1 MADEDAKKWLSCLG
15 WGCLAVV
22 VISVVGI
29 GGCVAFLY
37 QGGSEAHAVANAY
50 LDAVEA
56 GDFETAF
63 LSLGPEFTERRGMEE
78 LVAFEQAAR
87 AEMRSCGEWQMGGTS
102 FNRESG
108 RSMAQLTYRRMC
120 DEGPVTAAVSLEQV
134 DGEWVIQDIRYN
146 EPVGPVVEVCAGCS
160 AVIPPG
166 ANYCP
171 VCGTAVGDGAE
182 DSEQPKIEAPAGAEG
197 DPEPDPPSSGPPE

>member
-1 MADEDAKKWLSCLG
+1 MADEDAKNWLSCLG

-29 GGCVAFLY
+29 GGCVAFFY
-37 QGGSEAHAVANAY
+37 KGGSDAHAVANGY
-50 LDAVEA
+50 LDAVEG

-63 LSLGPEFTERRGMEE
+63 LSLGPGFTEQRGMEE

-120 DEGPVTAAVSLEQV
+120 GDGPVTAAVSLEQV
-134 DGEWVIQDIRYN
+134 DGEWMIQDIRYN

-166 ANYCP
+166 ANFCP
-171 VCGTAVGDGAE
+171 VCGTAVGGGAE
-182 DSEQPKIEAPAGAEG
+182 EADQPNNSIPASAEG
-197 DPEPDPPSSGPPE
+197 DPAPAVPSSDPPE